1 MGCNLCNRKLQT
13 SEPTESKEEKQ
24 ETKNVDPLE
33 FDFNSARRLIKLIL
47 SEDPL
52 YKYTLNYIILF
63 TNEELEHLFKG
74 DDDYKK
80 YPYHNIK
87 NKFQFNL
94 LLGKFKDFN
103 TILFEWYKDK
113 ERYENLIKLWKKN
126 FCIFKLK
133 EDSDEE
139 LLKKIKD
146 ADISDPEC
154 FLEEAKDLIYNSVES
169 KASDIKNYLKDDF
182 NDIYSLI
189 NTSISYKEE
198 FKKSK
203 IENIDNITT
212 NLTNIIKN
220 LVIKSFPLV
229 KNYIIKKYPK
239 LNVLSKIQLESGML
253 NTLKENLIGEFEQD
267 NTIFSKGI
275 GFDTLSELY
284 GAFKNGNFITK
295 LMDEAKTHYNNPATS
310 AVLLAN
316 SFLNLATCIKEYH
329 DDMIKIDEIN
339 NEATKEFD
347 KINNN
352 FENLKKQLGE
362 LDLDNFEESMDK
374 IMLIKHKVSEN
385 KRKLIEAVD
394 NFDKKVEKNN
404 SEAKTQNISSMLTYA
419 GGVISSSIGLA
430 LCTGGL
436 SLLAYGTAAA
446 VNGICLGV
454 QFYKL
459 SQLKENLKIKQ
470 EKLKEQ
476 EKKEKEMDNL
486 LDEINIIIDKAQDRY
501 IPINLK

>member
-1 MGCNLCNRKLQT
+1 MGCSLCNRKVQAP
-13 SEPTESKEEKQ
+13 EPLLSKEEKQ
-24 ETKNVDPLE
+24 ETKYIDPLE
-33 FDFNSARRLIKLIL
+33 FDFNSARRLIKLLL

-52 YKYTLNYIILF
+52 YRDTLNYIILF

-74 DDDYKK
+74 DDEYKK

-87 NKFQFNL
+87 NRLQFKFLVN
-94 LLGKFKDFN
+94 KFEDFN

-113 ERYENLIKLWKKN
+113 ERYENLIKLWN
-126 FCIFKLK
+126 RNLCIFKLK

-139 LLKKIKD
+139 LIKKFKE
-146 ADISDPEC
+146 ANISDPEG
-154 FLEEAKDLIYNSVES
+154 FLEEAKDLINNSLES
-169 KASDIKNYLKDDF
+169 KASDIKNYLKNDF

-189 NTSISYKEE
+189 NTSISYNNE

-203 IENIDNITT
+203 IENIDNVTT
-212 NLTNIIKN
+212 NLTNIIQK
-220 LVIKSFPLV
+220 LVVKSLPLV
-229 KNYIIKKYPK
+229 KNFIIKKYPQ

-253 NTLKENLIGEFEQD
+253 NTLKENLIGELEQD
-267 NTIFSKGI
+267 DTIFSKGI

-284 GAFKNGNFITK
+284 DAFKNGNFVTK
-295 LMDEAKTHYNNPATS
+295 LMDEAKTHYDNPATS
-310 AVLLAN
+310 VVILAN

-329 DDMIKIDEIN
+329 DDMIKIDEIK

-362 LDLDNFEESMDK
+362 LDLDNFQESMDK

-385 KRKLIEAVD
+385 KKKLIEACD

-404 SEAKTQNISSMLTYA
+404 SEAKKKNISSTLTYV
-419 GGVISSSIGLA
+419 GGVVSSSIGLA
-430 LCTGGL
+430 FCTGGFGL
-436 SLLAYGTAAA
+436 FAYGTAAA

-459 SQLKENLKIKQ
+459 SQLKENLKLKQ

-486 LDEINIIIDKAQDRY
+486 LDEINMIIDKAKDRY
-501 IPINLK
+501 IPINVK